1 MRPEKLIDIN
11 VKRYLNCRHYEKDAL
26 SPATLIDCHPHSTE
40 SSQDTLLSY
49 NSSSTVILIRLK
61 AIKLLSCLTTLHRL
75 SSSFD

>member
-49 NSSSTVILIRLK
+49 NF
-61 AIKLLSCLTTLHRL
+61 HRL
-75 SSSFD
+75 SSSFN